1 MRVEVKNSNTSAV
14 LSIISNESSALP
26 LRIWVS
32 CMLAVLPKFQGTKRQ
47 ALNVVLK
54 SCCSVV
60 CLSLSHM
67 QCCLFIFVRSDL
79 KYTVE

>member
-1 MRVEVKNSNTSAV
+1 MRMEVKNSNTSAV

-26 LRIWVS
+26 LRIWAS
-32 CMLAVLPKFQGTKRQ
+32 YMLAVLSKIRGTKKQ

-54 SCCSVV
+54 SCCSAV

-67 QCCLFIFVRSDL
+67 
-79 KYTVE
+79 